1 MPVEFSLQPGNDAEV
16 PAARKLIKSMEK
28 NHPKRLKERCR
39 HFMADRGYDDTKL
52 NKKLWNKHQVKPV
65 IGIKRNYGDQKV
77 MPFRGFEEKRKTLKY
92 ACPADHY
99 GVDCRDRDRCP
110 IAKQIRIPLKTDRRI
125 FTPAARSSAKW
136 EKLYNKRSAIERVNS
151 RIDNMFGFEKHTIR
165 GLKKMN
171 TRVTLALI
179 LMLTFAVGKT
189 VEKKPDEVRR
199 FLSA

>member
-1 MPVEFSLQPGNDAEV
+1 
-16 PAARKLIKSMEK
+16 
-28 NHPKRLKERCR
+28 
-39 HFMADRGYDDTKL
+39 MADCGYDDTKL
-52 NKKLWNKHQVKPV
+52 NKKLWNKHLVKPV
-65 IGIKRNYGDQKV
+65 IGITRNYDDQKV

-92 ACPADHY
+92 APPADHY

-125 FTPAARSSAKW
+125 FTPVARSSAKW
-136 EKLYNKRSAIERVNS
+136 EKLYNKRSAAERVNS

-179 LMLTFAVGKT
+179 LMLTFAV
-189 VEKKPDEVRR
+189 EKKPDEVRR